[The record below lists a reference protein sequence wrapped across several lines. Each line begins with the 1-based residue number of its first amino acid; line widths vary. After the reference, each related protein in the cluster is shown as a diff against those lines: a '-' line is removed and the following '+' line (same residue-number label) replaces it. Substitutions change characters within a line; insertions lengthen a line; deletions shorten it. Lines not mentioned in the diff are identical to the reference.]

1 MGEGLHYFSPS
12 APFSGGNFFVYAMSC
27 LVRRLRFSQPGFGM
41 RGLSFRMIQAL
52 IEMSA
57 DVQGGSHEDEGE
69 MGTHQRRLLRDEA

>member
-1 MGEGLHYFSPS
+1 
-12 APFSGGNFFVYAMSC
+12 MSC